1 MQPIRQKNG
10 LFVPATKSLASRE
23 EEKQG
28 GSFPPSFHSIMSAAC
43 YQRSDSASNLDDS
56 NPGAQE
62 PKFAQKQSKEKGRA
76 LVLSRSPFIQ
86 LSMTDRFVDKENKNT
101 RKLPG
106 DDVNS
111 VIISCLATWFV
122 LCSKGNGM
130 QRKTVHVALT

>member
-1 MQPIRQKNG
+1 M
-10 LFVPATKSLASRE
+10 LLSLANYLFSYL
-23 EEKQG
+23 KG
-28 GSFPPSFHSIMSAAC
+28 FYSHVS
-43 YQRSDSASNLDDS
+43 
-56 NPGAQE
+56 QE
-62 PKFAQKQSKEKGRA
+62 HVEN
-76 LVLSRSPFIQ
+76 I
-86 LSMTDRFVDKENKNT
+86 DKENKNT